1 MVMMRTAFVGVT
13 LLGLLALV
21 AAGSAGDEWGDG
33 LKDRNVPGAFV
44 DYAFTFAVLIVLAL
58 VALVVWAYTGPSMG
72 RKQPRPRG
80 PGLAGYAIVLVALIV
95 YFAYTD
101 RKPRIAGEPDQG
113 GVPQASSTGLETGT
127 VANRP
132 PDNPE
137 FQWWVALGVALA
149 IGAVVANEWRRR
161 PEPREQRA
169 AEELEAVL
177 TETIGEL
184 EFDPDPRRAV
194 IQAYVR
200 MEAVLGAH
208 GHARLPHEA
217 PLEYL
222 ARVLRELDVRAEA
235 AHALTELFERARF
248 SDHEIDAAM
257 RAEAVAS
264 LEAVRDDLRAAT

>member
-1 MVMMRTAFVGVT
+1 MRTALVGVT

-21 AAGSAGDEWGDG
+21 AAGSAGGEWGGG
-33 LKDRNVPGAFV
+33 LEDRHVPGAFV
-44 DYAFTFAVLIVLAL
+44 DYAFTFAVLVGLAL
-58 VALVVWAYTGPSMG
+58 VAIAVWALTGPSTG
-72 RKQPRPRG
+72 RKVERPRG
-80 PGLAGYAIVLVALIV
+80 MGLSGFAVVLVALVV

-101 RKPRIAGEPDQG
+101 PKPRVPGEPEQG
-113 GVPQASSTGLETGT
+113 GVPAASAGPGGRT
-127 VANRP
+127 VADRSQR
-132 PDNPE
+132 DPE

-149 IGAVVANEWRRR
+149 IGAVVAHEWRRR
-161 PEPREQRA
+161 PPAGPQA
-169 AEELEAVL
+169 AAGELEAVL
-177 TETIGEL
+177 SRTLDEL
-184 EFDPDPRRAV
+184 ELDPDPRRAV

-200 MEAVLGAH
+200 MEGVLAAH

-248 SDHEIDAAM
+248 SHHEIDAAM

-264 LEAVRDDLRAAT
+264 LEAVRDDLRAAA

>member
-1 MVMMRTAFVGVT
+1 MRTAVVGVT

-21 AAGSAGDEWGDG
+21 AAGSAGGEWGDG
-33 LKDRNVPGAFV
+33 LEDRNVPGAFI
-44 DYAFTFAVLIVLAL
+44 DYAFTIGVLIVIGL
-58 VALVVWAYTGPSMG
+58 VAIAVWAFTAPSAG
-72 RKQPRPRG
+72 RKQQRPKG
-80 PGLAGYAIVLVALIV
+80 MNLAGFAFVLAALLV

-101 RKPRIAGEPDQG
+101 PRPRIAGPEEQGVEPR
-113 GVPQASSTGLETGT
+113 VSSTGPDARTAGE
-127 VANRP
+127 NRP
-132 PDNPE
+132 EMPE

-149 IGAVVANEWRRR
+149 IGAIVANELRRR
-161 PEPREQRA
+161 PPPEDEPGA

-177 TETIGEL
+177 TETLGEL
-184 EFDPDPRRAV
+184 EVDPDPRRAV

-200 MEAVLGAH
+200 MESVLGAH

-248 SDHEIDAAM
+248 SHHEIDAAM
-257 RAEAVAS
+257 RAEAIAS
-264 LEAVRDDLRAAT
+264 LESVRDDLRAAA

>member
-1 MVMMRTAFVGVT
+1 MRTAFVGVT

-21 AAGSAGDEWGDG
+21 AAGSAGGEWGGG
-33 LKDRNVPGAFV
+33 LEDRNVPGAFV
-44 DYAFTFAVLIVLAL
+44 DYAFTFGVLIVLGLA
-58 VALVVWAYTGPSMG
+58 AIAVWAFTGPGAG
-72 RKQPRPRG
+72 RKQERPRG
-80 PGLAGYAIVLVALIV
+80 MGLGGFALVIAALLF
-95 YFAYTD
+95 YFALTD
-101 RKPRIAGEPDQG
+101 RKPRFAGEPEQG
-113 GVPQASSTGLETGT
+113 GVPRVSSTGPELTT
-127 VANRP
+127 VGDRT
-132 PDNPE
+132 PDEVE

-149 IGAVVANEWRRR
+149 IGAVVVNEWRRR
-161 PEPREQRA
+161 PEPREPGA
-169 AEELEAVL
+169 ADALEAVL
-177 TETIGEL
+177 TETLGEL
-184 EFDPDPRRAV
+184 ELDPDPRRAV

-248 SDHEIDAAM
+248 SHHEIDAAM

-264 LEAVRDDLRAAT
+264 LEAVRNDLRAAA

>member
-1 MVMMRTAFVGVT
+1 MRTALVGVT

-21 AAGSAGDEWGDG
+21 AAGSAGGEWGGG
-33 LKDRNVPGAFV
+33 LEDRNVPGAFV
-44 DYAFTFAVLIVLAL
+44 DYAFTFGVLIVLGLAAVAVWAFTGPSTGRKPERPRGMGL
-58 VALVVWAYTGPSMG
+58 TGFAFVVVALVV
-72 RKQPRPRG
+72 
-80 PGLAGYAIVLVALIV
+80 
-95 YFAYTD
+95 YFAYID
-101 RKPRIAGEPDQG
+101 PKPRVVGKPDRG
-113 GVPQASSTGLETGT
+113 GVPQVSSTGSDVRT
-127 VANRP
+127 VSDRP

-149 IGAVVANEWRRR
+149 IGAIVANEWRRR
-161 PEPREQRA
+161 PPPGGQGV
-169 AEELEAVL
+169 AEELEEVL
-177 TETIGEL
+177 TETLGEL
-184 EFDPDPRRAV
+184 ELDPDPRRAV

-200 MEAVLGAH
+200 MEGVLGAH

-248 SDHEIDAAM
+248 SNHEIDAAM

-264 LEAVRDDLRAAT
+264 LEAVRDDLRAAA

>member
-1 MVMMRTAFVGVT
+1 MRTALVGVT

-21 AAGSAGDEWGDG
+21 AAGSAGGEWGGG
-33 LKDRNVPGAFV
+33 LEDRNVPGAFV
-44 DYAFTFAVLIVLAL
+44 DYAFTFGVLIVLAL
-58 VALVVWAYTGPSMG
+58 AAIVVWAFTGESTG
-72 RKQPRPRG
+72 RKPERPRG
-80 PGLAGYAIVLVALIV
+80 TGLSGFALVLIAIA

-101 RKPRIAGEPDQG
+101 SRPRIVGGPEQG
-113 GVPQASSTGLETGT
+113 GVPRASSTGPDSRT
-127 VANRP
+127 VGNRA

-177 TETIGEL
+177 TETLGEL
-184 EFDPDPRRAV
+184 ELDPDPRRAV

-248 SDHEIDAAM
+248 SHHEIDAAM

-264 LEAVRDDLRAAT
+264 LEAVRDDLRAAA

>member
-1 MVMMRTAFVGVT
+1 MRTALVGVT

-21 AAGSAGDEWGDG
+21 AAGSAGGEWGGG
-33 LKDRNVPGAFV
+33 LEDRNVPSSFV
-44 DYAFTFAVLIVLAL
+44 DYAFTFGVLIVVLL
-58 VALVVWAYTGPSMG
+58 VAVAVWAFTGPSLG
-72 RKQPRPRG
+72 HKQKRPRRT
-80 PGLAGYAIVLVALIV
+80 GLAGYAVIIVALLV

-101 RKPRIAGEPDQG
+101 PNPRVAGEAEQG
-113 GVPQASSTGLETGT
+113 GVPQTSSAGPEGQT
-127 VANRP
+127 VANRA

-161 PEPREQRA
+161 PAPREQGA
-169 AEELEAVL
+169 AQELEAVL
-177 TETIGEL
+177 TETLGEL
-184 EFDPDPRRAV
+184 ELDPDPRRAV

-200 MEAVLGAH
+200 MEAVLGEH

-222 ARVLRELDVRAEA
+222 ARVLRQLDVRAEA

-248 SDHEIDAAM
+248 SHHEIDAAM

-264 LEAVRDDLRAAT
+264 LEAVRDDLRAAA

>member
-1 MVMMRTAFVGVT
+1 VT

-21 AAGSAGDEWGDG
+21 AVGSAGGEWGG
-33 LKDRNVPGAFV
+33 GPEDRNVPGAFV
-44 DYAFTFAVLIVLAL
+44 DYAFTFGVLIVLAL
-58 VALVVWAYTGPSMG
+58 AGIAVWALTGPGAG
-72 RKQPRPRG
+72 RKQERPRG
-80 PGLAGYAIVLVALIV
+80 MGLGGFALVIASLLL
-95 YFAYTD
+95 YFAITD
-101 RKPRIAGEPDQG
+101 REPRVAGEPEQG
-113 GVPQASSTGLETGT
+113 GVPQVSSTGPESST
-127 VANRP
+127 VADRT

-149 IGAVVANEWRRR
+149 IGAVVVNEWRRR
-161 PEPREQRA
+161 PEPREPGA
-169 AEELEAVL
+169 ADALEAVL
-177 TETIGEL
+177 TETLGEL
-184 EFDPDPRRAV
+184 ELDPDPRRAV

-248 SDHEIDAAM
+248 SHHEIDAAM

-264 LEAVRDDLRAAT
+264 LEAVRDDLRAAA

>member
-1 MVMMRTAFVGVT
+1 MRTAFVGVT

-21 AAGSAGDEWGDG
+21 AAGSAGGEWGG
-33 LKDRNVPGAFV
+33 GREDRNVPGALV
-44 DYAFTFAVLIVLAL
+44 DYAFTFGVLIVLAL
-58 VALVVWAYTGPSMG
+58 AAVVVWAFTGPSTG
-72 RKQPRPRG
+72 RKMERPRRT
-80 PGLAGYAIVLVALIV
+80 GLAGYAFVIVVLIV
-95 YFAYTD
+95 YFAYND
-101 RKPRIAGEPDQG
+101 PKPRVAGEPDQG
-113 GVPQASSTGLETGT
+113 GVPQASSTGPDTGT
-127 VANRP
+127 VANRAP
-132 PDNPE
+132 ENPE

-161 PEPREQRA
+161 PPPREPGA
-169 AEELEAVL
+169 ADELEAVL
-177 TETIGEL
+177 TETLGEL
-184 EFDPDPRRAV
+184 ELDPDPRRAV

-200 MEAVLGAH
+200 MEAVLGEH

-248 SDHEIDAAM
+248 SHHEIDAAM

-264 LEAVRDDLRAAT
+264 LAAVRDDLRAAA